1 MKCSK
6 REIVRIYQGILAT
19 QETEDKFNQN
29 FNYALSRN
37 KRLLQPI
44 VEAIQETEKG
54 LLEGYFKETEELTKT
69 YTKGKQVI
77 KNGMVKIEDN
87 KVQEFNEKKLS
98 IVKTYEKEIKENDN
112 FLKEE
117 EEIKFFTI
125 DNSNFPDMKGDLA
138 DSIFELRKE
147 EKI

>member
-1 MKCSK
+1 MKCTK
-6 REIVRIYQGILAT
+6 REIVKIYQGVLAI

-44 VEAIQETEKG
+44 VESIQETEKG
-54 LLEGYFKETEELTKT
+54 LLEGYFKDTEELTAT
-69 YTKGKQVI
+69 YTKGKQII

-87 KVQEFNEKKLS
+87 KLQEFNEKKLA
-98 IVKTYEKEIKENDN
+98 IIKTYEKEIQENER

-125 DNSNFPDMKGDLA
+125 DNSNFPDMRGNLA